1 MLKLQDVSVKYGSF
15 TAIHNVSLEVN
26 PGQIVVLLGANGAGK
41 STIFKTISGLNKA
54 SSGSIEFESES
65 LNKRSPD
72 KIVQSGIV
80 QCAEGRK
87 LFPSM
92 TVEEN
97 LKMGAYVHR
106 KHKKGIKESLK
117 HVYELFPILQEKQD
131 DMAGSLSGGQQR
143 NACDWKSTHG

>member
-1 MLKLQDVSVKYGSF
+1 MLKLEDVSVKYGSF
-15 TAIHNVSLEVN
+15 TAVHNVNLEVH

-41 STIFKTISGLNKA
+41 STIFKTISGLNRVN
-54 SSGSIEFESES
+54 SGSILFEGES

-72 KIVQSGIV
+72 RIVQSGIV

-92 TVEEN
+92 TVEDN

-106 KHKKGIKESLK
+106 KHKQ
-117 HVYELFPILQEKQD
+117 IL
-131 DMAGSLSGGQQR
+131 
-143 NACDWKSTHG
+143 